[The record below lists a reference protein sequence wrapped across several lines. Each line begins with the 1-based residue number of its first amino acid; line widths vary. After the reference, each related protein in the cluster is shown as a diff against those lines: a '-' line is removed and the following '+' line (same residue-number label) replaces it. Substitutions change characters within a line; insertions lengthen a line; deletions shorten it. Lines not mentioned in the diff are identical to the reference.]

1 MALAE
6 TWCHMKKKTLEEG
19 GETRANTDVESCG
32 LEYLAACFLYF
43 SIAGSMQKDSSF

>member
-19 GETRANTDVESCG
+19 GETRANTDVESV
-32 LEYLAACFLYF
+32 
-43 SIAGSMQKDSSF
+43 DSSILPHVSYIFP